1 MSYKVLRTIG
11 VILFALYVLGIA
23 GAVIF
28 WFMHYYAMQE
38 GYLGFGDSL
47 MIGCVICGVF
57 AVVGQL
63 GLPLII
69 ISFIV
74 KSQQSKRN
82 ETKNQAVSQPT
93 SQYASQPIEQ
103 SASQPAMQPLAQQN
117 QQPVTDVK
125 TQNRCCSMCGA
136 EISIHASFCPYC
148 GNKLS

>member
-11 VILFALYVLGIA
+11 VILTVLYVLGIA

-38 GYLGFGDSL
+38 GYMRFGDSL

-57 AVVGQL
+57 AVIGQL

-69 ISFIV
+69 ISFVV
-74 KSQQSKRN
+74 KSQQAKRN
-82 ETKNQAVSQPT
+82 EKENLTVAHPTSQFASQPT
-93 SQYASQPIEQ
+93 IQ
-103 SASQPAMQPLAQQN
+103 SSGNQI
-117 QQPVTDVK
+117 QQPVTDVQTK
-125 TQNRCCSMCGA
+125 NRCCSMCGA
-136 EISIHASFCPYC
+136 EISIHARFCPYC